1 MPEAIKHQF
10 KSYYVNVRNRDKVT
24 EPSESNNKFLLT
36 ILIHE
41 FKACLRNHLK
51 VGSHQKVDKNV
62 RLNNSAFRLLWLRF
76 ITACFSSAPLLFPN
90 KVKLMYFIFYPCA
103 KMKLEYTLMHACQFL
118 LHFTMLCFKLL
129 KTSTSKGIVF
139 ESNTNLDL
147 RKGCHPASCVS
158 LVASKDSCA
167 SHNFDCY

>member
-62 RLNNSAFRLLWLRF
+62 RLNN
-76 ITACFSSAPLLFPN
+76 
-90 KVKLMYFIFYPCA
+90 
-103 KMKLEYTLMHACQFL
+103 
-118 LHFTMLCFKLL
+118 
-129 KTSTSKGIVF
+129 
-139 ESNTNLDL
+139 
-147 RKGCHPASCVS
+147 
-158 LVASKDSCA
+158 
-167 SHNFDCY
+167 